1 MSFDNLK
8 LEKGM
13 YGTGRTFTQTLESID
28 PSENYKGTEFE
39 GLDAY
44 QRQLKRFGIRTSG
57 ANSSVVGKFFQTS
70 DAAVLFPEYVSRA
83 VRYGLEEA
91 SFLPDIVAAT
101 TNIDSMDYRV
111 MDLNMTSANAEM
123 KELDEGDELD
133 ESDFTVSDRTIRL
146 KKRGRM
152 ITTSYDVLRFQRL
165 DIVAIALKRIGAN
178 LAQSLMA
185 DAIDVLING
194 DTSDSSNGAE
204 SIGLSGE
211 SYTYSDLI
219 DFWNLFSPYELNT
232 ILAAPDVTAQLLKMS
247 EFKDAAAGL
256 NFHGTGK
263 LITPFG
269 ANLIRTS
276 HIDTEGMMIGLDK
289 NCALEMV
296 KVGDIETDYGKLV
309 DHQLEQIAITAI
321 TGFAKILPDASKI
334 LEPALIT
341 TGDNSG
347 DGNNEIGDNEE

>member
-1 MSFDNLK
+1 MSFDNIK

-13 YGTGRTFTQTLESID
+13 YGTGRTFTQNLESLD
-28 PSENYKGTEFE
+28 PSDNYKGTELE

-70 DAAVLFPEYVSRA
+70 DAAVLFPEYISRA
-83 VRYGLEEA
+83 VRYGMDEA

-111 MDLNMTSANAEM
+111 MDLNMTNANAQMQEI
-123 KELDEGDELD
+123 DEGDELTN
-133 ESDFTVSDRTIRL
+133 SVFSVSDRTIHL

-152 ITTSYDVLRFQRL
+152 ISTSYDVLRFQRL

-185 DAIDVLING
+185 DAISVLING
-194 DTSDSSNGAE
+194 DTTTASNGAT
-204 SIGLSGE
+204 SVSLAGDV
-211 SYTYSDLI
+211 YTYADLI
-219 DFWNLFSPYELNT
+219 DFWNSFAPYELNT
-232 ILAAPDVTAQLLKMS
+232 ILAAPGVAAQLLKMT

-269 ANLIRTS
+269 ANLIKTA
-276 HIDTEGMMIGLDK
+276 HITDSSRMIGLDK

-309 DHQLEQIAITAI
+309 DHQLEQIAITSI
-321 TGFAKILPDASKI
+321 TGFAKILPGASKI
-334 LEPALIT
+334 LNAPSINTADQGGT
-341 TGDNSG
+341 TVTEGAN
-347 DGNNEIGDNEE
+347 

>member
-1 MSFDNLK
+1 MSFDNIR

-13 YGTGRTFTQTLESID
+13 YGTGRSFTQTLEALD
-28 PSENYKGTEFE
+28 PTENYKGTELE

-44 QRQLKRFGIRTSG
+44 ERQLKRFNIRPTG
-57 ANSSVVGKFFQTS
+57 ADSSVVGKFFQTS

-83 VRYGLEEA
+83 VRYGMDEA

-111 MDLNMTSANAEM
+111 MDLKMTSDNATM
-123 KELDEGDELD
+123 NVVSEGEVLQN
-133 ESDFTVSDRTIRL
+133 SDFTVSDRTIRL

-165 DIVAIALKRIGAN
+165 DIVSIALKRIGAY

-185 DAIDVLING
+185 DAVEVLLNG
-194 DTSDSSNGAE
+194 DSENAGNGAI
-204 SIGLSGE
+204 SVVPMSTPC
-211 SYTYSDLI
+211 TYSDLI
-219 DFWNLFSPYELNT
+219 DFWASFAPYELNT
-232 ILAAPDVTAQLLKMS
+232 ILASSNVTTNLLKMD
-247 EFKDAAAGL
+247 EFRDASAGL

-269 ANLIRTS
+269 ANLIKTS
-276 HIDTEGMMIGLDK
+276 FVTDPDMMIGLDK

-309 DHQLEQIAITAI
+309 DRQLEQIAITSI
-321 TGFAKILPDASKI
+321 TGFARILPDCVKTLTSQSFTSGGEDGGTI
-334 LEPALIT
+334 E
-341 TGDNSG
+341 GD
-347 DGNNEIGDNEE
+347 

>member
-1 MSFDNLK
+1 MSFDNIR

-13 YGTGRTFTQTLESID
+13 YGTGRTFTQTLESLD
-28 PSENYKGTEFE
+28 PSENYKGTELE

-44 QRQLKRFGIRTSG
+44 QRQLKRFGIRPSG
-57 ANSSVVGKFFQTS
+57 ANSSVVGKFFATS

-83 VRYGLEEA
+83 VRYGMEEA

-111 MDLNMTSANAEM
+111 MDLKMSKANAEM
-123 KELDEGDELD
+123 KVVEEGDEL
-133 ESDFTVSDRTIRL
+133 ESADFTVSDRTIRL

-185 DAIDVLING
+185 DAVDVLING
-194 DTSDSSNGAE
+194 DVPSAGNAAE
-204 SIGLSGE
+204 TVALAGDV
-211 SYTYSDLI
+211 YTYADLI
-219 DFWNLFSPYELNT
+219 DFWNKLAPYELNT

-247 EFKDAAAGL
+247 EFRDAAAGL
-256 NFHGTGK
+256 SFHGTGK

-276 HIDTEGMMIGLDK
+276 HITTQGTMIGLDK

-321 TGFAKILPDASKI
+321 TGFAKILPDASKT
-334 LEPALIT
+334 LGPVTLSNG
-341 TGDNSG
+341 TGD
-347 DGNNEIGDNEE
+347 ELIIGDDA

>member
-1 MSFDNLK
+1 MSFDNIR

-13 YGTGRTFTQTLESID
+13 YGTGRSFTQALESID
-28 PSENYKGTEFE
+28 PSENYKGTELE

-57 ANSSVVGKFFQTS
+57 SNSSVVGKFFSTS

-83 VRYGLEEA
+83 VRYGMEEA

-111 MDLNMTSANAEM
+111 MDLNMTSANAELD
-123 KELDEGDELD
+123 EIDEGDELD
-133 ESDFTVSDRTIRL
+133 TAEFTVSDRTIRL
-146 KKRGRM
+146 KKRGKM
-152 ITTSYDVLRFQRL
+152 IETSYDVLRFQRL
-165 DIVAIALKRIGAN
+165 DIVAIALKRIGAG

-185 DAIDVLING
+185 DAIDVLVNG
-194 DTSDSSNGAE
+194 DVSTADNGAE
-204 SIGLSGE
+204 SIAISGE
-211 SYTYSDLI
+211 TYTYADLI
-219 DFWNLFSPYELNT
+219 DFWNELAPYELNT
-232 ILAAPDVTAQLLKMS
+232 ILASPEVTAQLLKMT

-276 HIDTEGMMIGLDK
+276 HIDDADMMIGLDK

-309 DHQLEQIAITAI
+309 DHQLEQIAVTAI
-321 TGFAKILPDASKI
+321 TGFAKIIPDACKTLGAAEI
-334 LEPALIT
+334 GT
-341 TGDNSG
+341 GGDNGEEELGG
-347 DGNNEIGDNEE
+347 DDE

>member
-1 MSFDNLK
+1 MSFDNIR

-13 YGTGRTFTQTLESID
+13 YGTGRSFTQNLEALD
-28 PSENYKGTEFE
+28 PSENYKGTEYE

-123 KELDEGDELD
+123 EVIDEGDEL
-133 ESDFTVSDRTIRL
+133 SSADFTVSDRTIRL
-146 KKRGRM
+146 TKRGKM

-185 DAIDVLING
+185 DAIDVLVDG
-194 DTSDSSNGAE
+194 DVETANNGAE
-204 SIGLSGE
+204 SIALAGE
-211 SYTYSDLI
+211 VFTYADLI
-219 DFWNLFSPYELNT
+219 DFWNEFSPYELNT
-232 ILAAPDVTAQLLKMS
+232 ILAGPDVTAQLLKMT

-269 ANLIRTS
+269 ANLIKTS
-276 HIDTEGMMIGLDK
+276 HITTENRMIGLDK

-309 DHQLEQIAITAI
+309 DHQLEQIAVTAI
-321 TGFAKILPDASKI
+321 TGFAKILPDACKI
-334 LEPALIT
+334 LEPGTLESLDDDE
-341 TGDNSG
+341 GG
-347 DGNNEIGDNEE
+347 EELLEDDD

>member
-1 MSFDNLK
+1 MSFDNIR

-13 YGTGRTFTQTLESID
+13 YGTGRSFTQTLESLD
-28 PSENYKGTEFE
+28 PSDNYKGTELE

-44 QRQLKRFGIRTSG
+44 ERKLKRFNIKPTG
-57 ANSSVVGKFFQTS
+57 ADSSVLGKFFQTS
-70 DAAVLFPEYVSRA
+70 NAAVLFPEYVSRA
-83 VRYGLEEA
+83 VRYGMDEA
-91 SFLPDIVAAT
+91 SFLPDIVAT
-101 TNIDSMDYRV
+101 VTNIDSMDYRV
-111 MDLNMTSANAEM
+111 MDLNMTKDNATMNVISEGEVLANA
-123 KELDEGDELD
+123 
-133 ESDFTVSDRTIRL
+133 DFTVSDRTIRL

-165 DIVAIALKRIGAN
+165 DVVSIALKRIGAY

-194 DTSDSSNGAE
+194 DGGNNAAKSIALSTSA
-204 SIGLSGE
+204 
-211 SYTYSDLI
+211 YTYAELI
-219 DFWNLFSPYELNT
+219 DFWTAFAPYELNT
-232 ILAAPDVTAQLLKMS
+232 ILASPTVTSYLLKME
-247 EFKDAAAGL
+247 EFRDAAAGL

-276 HIDTEGMMIGLDK
+276 HITNPETMIGLDK

-309 DHQLEQIAITAI
+309 DRQLDQIAITAI
-321 TGFAKILPDASKI
+321 TGFAKILPDSVKI
-334 LEPALIT
+334 T
-341 TGDNSG
+341 HTDGFNTGDGGSG
-347 DGNNEIGDNEE
+347 DYPTE

>member
-1 MSFDNLK
+1 
-8 LEKGM
+8 M
-13 YGTGRTFTQTLESID
+13 YGTGRSFTQTLESID

-44 QRQLKRFGIRTSG
+44 QRQLKRFGIRPSG
-57 ANSSVVGKFFQTS
+57 PNSSVVGKFFATT
-70 DAAVLFPEYVSRA
+70 DGAVLFPEFVSRA
-83 VRYGLEEA
+83 VRYGMEEA
-91 SFLPDIVAAT
+91 SFLPDIVAAV

-111 MDLNMTSANAEM
+111 MDLNMSSEDAEM
-123 KELDEGDELD
+123 DILDEGDEL
-133 ESDFTVSDRTIRL
+133 ETADFTVSDRTIRL
-146 KKRGRM
+146 KKRGKM

-165 DIVAIALKRIGAN
+165 DVVAIALKRIGAS

-185 DAIDVLING
+185 DAVDVLING
-194 DTSDSSNGAE
+194 DTSTGSNAAEMSGLAGAT
-204 SIGLSGE
+204 
-211 SYTYSDLI
+211 YTYADLI
-219 DFWNLFSPYELNT
+219 DFWNDFAPYELNT
-232 ILAAPDVTAQLLKMS
+232 ILASPEVTAQLLKMT

-276 HIDTEGMMIGLDK
+276 HITDADTMIGLDR

-309 DHQLEQIAITAI
+309 DHQLEQIAVTSIA
-321 TGFAKILPDASKI
+321 GFAKILPGASK
-334 LEPALIT
+334 LLGTVEYSG
-341 TGDNSG
+341 GDDGDDDG
-347 DGNNEIGDNEE
+347 DGGDT

>member
-1 MSFDNLK
+1 MSFDNIR

-13 YGTGRTFTQTLESID
+13 YGTGRSFTQALESID
-28 PSENYKGTEFE
+28 PSENYKGTELE

-44 QRQLKRFGIRTSG
+44 QRQLKRFGIKTSG
-57 ANSSVVGKFFQTS
+57 ANSSVVGKFFSTS

-83 VRYGLEEA
+83 VRYGMEEA

-111 MDLNMTSANAEM
+111 MDLNMTKANAEM
-123 KELDEGDELD
+123 KEIEEGEQL
-133 ESDFTVSDRTIRL
+133 ETADFTVSDRTIRL

-185 DAIDVLING
+185 DAVDVLING
-194 DTSDSSNGAE
+194 DVSSAHNQAE
-204 SIGLSGE
+204 SIGISGDAY
-211 SYTYSDLI
+211 SYADLI
-219 DFWNLFSPYELNT
+219 DFWNALAPYELNT
-232 ILAAPDVTAQLLKMS
+232 ILATPEVTAQLLKMP

-276 HIDTEGMMIGLDK
+276 HIDDADMMIGLDK

-309 DHQLEQIAITAI
+309 DHQLEQIAVTAI
-321 TGFAKILPDASKI
+321 TGFAKIMPDACKTLGSGM
-334 LEPALIT
+334 LGT
-341 TGDNSG
+341 TDEGSS
-347 DGNNEIGDNEE
+347 EIEGAE

>member
-1 MSFDNLK
+1 MSFDNIK

-13 YGTGRTFTQTLESID
+13 YGTGRTFTQNLESLD
-28 PSENYKGTEFE
+28 PSENYKGTEYE

-57 ANSSVVGKFFQTS
+57 SNSSVLGKFFQTS

-83 VRYGLEEA
+83 VRYGMEEA

-101 TNIDSMDYRV
+101 TNIDSLDYRV

-123 KELDEGDELD
+123 KEIDEGDALEAA
-133 ESDFTVSDRTIRL
+133 DFTVSDRTIRL

-152 ITTSYDVLRFQRL
+152 ISTSYDVLRFQRL

-185 DAIDVLING
+185 DAIDVLVNG
-194 DTSDSSNGAE
+194 DVSAASNGAE
-204 SIGLSGE
+204 TAYLTGDN
-211 SYTYSDLI
+211 YTYADLI
-219 DFWNLFSPYELNT
+219 DFWNGFAPYELNT
-232 ILAAPDVTAQLLKMS
+232 ILAAPDVAAQLLKMS

-269 ANLIRTS
+269 ANLIKTS
-276 HIDTEGMMIGLDK
+276 HISTENRMIGLDK

-309 DHQLEQIAITAI
+309 DHQLEQIAITSI

-334 LEPALIT
+334 LESAPIIVP
-341 TGDNSG
+341 
-347 DGNNEIGDNEE
+347 DGPGEEIEDDED

>member
-1 MSFDNLK
+1 MSFDNIR

-13 YGTGRTFTQTLESID
+13 YGTGRSFTQTLESID
-28 PSENYKGTEFE
+28 PSENYKGTELE

-44 QRQLKRFGIRTSG
+44 QRQLKRFGIRPSG
-57 ANSSVVGKFFQTS
+57 PNSSVVGKFFATT
-70 DAAVLFPEYVSRA
+70 DGAVLFPEYVSRA
-83 VRYGLEEA
+83 VRYGMEEA

-111 MDLNMTSANAEM
+111 MDLNMSSSEAEM
-123 KELDEGDELD
+123 QIIDEGDELD
-133 ESDFTVSDRTIRL
+133 TSDFTVSDRTIRL

-152 ITTSYDVLRFQRL
+152 IETSYDVLRFQRL

-194 DTSDSSNGAE
+194 DVESANNGAE
-204 SIGLSGE
+204 IVGLAGE
-211 SYTYSDLI
+211 TYTYADLI
-219 DFWNLFSPYELNT
+219 DFWNELAPYELNT
-232 ILAAPDVTAQLLKMS
+232 ILAAPDVTAQLLKMT
-247 EFKDAAAGL
+247 ELKDAAAGL

-276 HIDTEGMMIGLDK
+276 HITTEGMMIGLDK

-309 DHQLEQIAITAI
+309 DHQLEQIAVTAI

-334 LEPALIT
+334 LGPVTL
-341 TGDNSG
+341 DNG
-347 DGNNEIGDNEE
+347 DGGEEIPDGDDD

>member
-1 MSFDNLK
+1 MSFDNIR

-13 YGTGRTFTQTLESID
+13 YGTGRSFTQTLETLD
-28 PSENYKGTEFE
+28 PSENYKGTELE

-44 QRQLKRFGIRTSG
+44 ERQLKRFDIKASG
-57 ANSSVVGKFFQTS
+57 ADSSVVGKFFQTS

-83 VRYGLEEA
+83 VRYGMDEA
-91 SFLPDIVAAT
+91 SFLPHIVAAT

-111 MDLNMTSANAEM
+111 MDLQMSSENATMNVVSEGEALANA
-123 KELDEGDELD
+123 
-133 ESDFTVSDRTIRL
+133 DFTVSDRTIRL

-165 DIVAIALKRIGAN
+165 DIVSIALKRIGAY

-185 DAIDVLING
+185 DAVDVLING
-194 DTSDSSNGAE
+194 DVKNSDKAATKVV
-204 SIGLSGE
+204 LSG
-211 SYTYSDLI
+211 SAYTYGDLI
-219 DFWNLFSPYELNT
+219 DFWSEFSPYELNT
-232 ILAAPDVTAQLLKMS
+232 ILANPTVTNEMLKLP
-247 EFKDAAAGL
+247 EFRDAAAGL

-269 ANLIRTS
+269 ANLIKT
-276 HIDTEGMMIGLDK
+276 DYVALDNGLIGLDK

-309 DHQLEQIAITAI
+309 DRQLEQIAITSI
-321 TGFAKILPDASKI
+321 TGFARILPNCVKTLSAATFS
-334 LEPALIT
+334 
-341 TGDNSG
+341 
-347 DGNNEIGDNEE
+347 

>member
-1 MSFDNLK
+1 MSFDNIR

-13 YGTGRTFTQTLESID
+13 YGTGRSFTQTLEALD
-28 PSENYKGTEFE
+28 PSENYKGSELE

-44 QRQLKRFGIRTSG
+44 ERQLKRFNIKPTG
-57 ANSSVVGKFFQTS
+57 ADSSVLGKFFQTS

-83 VRYGLEEA
+83 VRYGMDEA
-91 SFLPDIVAAT
+91 SFLPDIVATT

-111 MDLNMTSANAEM
+111 MDLDMSGTNATMNVISEGEQIANA
-123 KELDEGDELD
+123 
-133 ESDFTVSDRTIRL
+133 DFTVSDRTIRL

-165 DIVAIALKRIGAN
+165 DIVSIALKRIGTY

-194 DTSDSSNGAE
+194 DGGNNGA
-204 SIGLSGE
+204 INATLS
-211 SYTYSDLI
+211 SSTYTYNDLI
-219 DFWNLFSPYELNT
+219 DFWSEFSPYELNT
-232 ILAAPDVTAQLLKMS
+232 ILASPNVTGLLLKME
-247 EFKDAAAGL
+247 EFRDAAAGL

-269 ANLIRTS
+269 ANLVKTS
-276 HIDTEGMMIGLDK
+276 HITDPDMMIGLDK

-309 DHQLEQIAITAI
+309 DRQLEQIAITSI
-321 TGFAKILPDASKI
+321 TGFARILPDCVKTLSS
-334 LEPALIT
+334 EGFNT
-341 TGDNSG
+341 NSTG
-347 DGNNEIGDNEE
+347 E

>member
-13 YGTGRTFTQTLESID
+13 YGTGRSFTQTLESID
-28 PSENYKGTEFE
+28 PSENYKGTEYE

-44 QRQLKRFGIRTSG
+44 QRQLKRFGIRPSG
-57 ANSSVVGKFFQTS
+57 PNSSVVGKFFATT
-70 DAAVLFPEYVSRA
+70 DGAVLFPEYVSRA
-83 VRYGLEEA
+83 VRYGMEEA
-91 SFLPDIVAAT
+91 SFLPDICAAI

-111 MDLNMTSANAEM
+111 MDLNMSSDDAELD
-123 KELDEGDELD
+123 EIDEGDELD
-133 ESDFTVSDRTIRL
+133 TADFTVSDRTIRL
-146 KKRGRM
+146 KKRGKM
-152 ITTSYDVLRFQRL
+152 ICTSYDVLRFQRL
-165 DIVAIALKRIGAN
+165 DIVAVALKRIGAA

-185 DAIDVLING
+185 DAVSVLIEG
-194 DTSDSSNGAE
+194 DTSTGSNAAE
-204 SIGLSGE
+204 TVALAGE
-211 SYTYSDLI
+211 SYTYADLI
-219 DFWNLFSPYELNT
+219 DFWNELAPYELNT
-232 ILAAPDVTAQLLKMS
+232 ILASPDVTAQLLKMT

-276 HIDTEGMMIGLDK
+276 HITDTNTLIGLDK

-309 DHQLEQIAITAI
+309 DHQLEQIAITSI
-321 TGFAKILPDASKI
+321 TGFAKILSGATKI
-334 LEPALIT
+334 LAPSDIN
-341 TGDNSG
+341 TGHNPG
-347 DGNNEIGDNEE
+347 EEIPEED

>member
-1 MSFDNLK
+1 MSFDNIR

-13 YGTGRTFTQTLESID
+13 YGNGRTFTQNLESLD

-83 VRYGLEEA
+83 VRYGMEEA
-91 SFLPDIVAAT
+91 SFLPDIVAAV

-111 MDLNMTSANAEM
+111 MDLNMSSAEAELD
-123 KELDEGDELD
+123 EIDEGDELD
-133 ESDFTVSDRTIRL
+133 TADFTVSDRTIRL
-146 KKRGRM
+146 KKRGKM

-178 LAQSLMA
+178 LAQTLMA
-185 DAIDVLING
+185 DAIDVLVDG
-194 DTSDSSNGAE
+194 DVSTANNGAE
-204 SIGLSGE
+204 KIPLAGDV
-211 SYTYSDLI
+211 YTYADLI
-219 DFWNLFSPYELNT
+219 DFWNEFSPYELNT
-232 ILAAPDVTAQLLKMS
+232 ILASPGVTAQLLKMT

-276 HIDTEGMMIGLDK
+276 HISEEDRMIGLDK

-309 DHQLEQIAITAI
+309 DHQLEQIAVTAI
-321 TGFAKILPDASKI
+321 TGFAKIIPDASKI
-334 LEPALIT
+334 LEAADINT
-341 TGDNSG
+341 QGGNSENLDDG
-347 DGNNEIGDNEE
+347 DGE

>member
-1 MSFDNLK
+1 MSFDNLR

-13 YGTGRTFTQTLESID
+13 YGSGRSFTQTLEAID
-28 PSENYKGTEFE
+28 PSENYKGTHLE

-44 QRQLKRFGIRTSG
+44 ERQLKRFGIKPSG
-57 ANSSVVGKFFQTS
+57 SDSSVVGKFFQTS

-83 VRYGLEEA
+83 VRYGMDEA

-101 TNIDSMDYRV
+101 TTIDSMDYRV
-111 MDLNMTSANAEM
+111 MNLNMTSDNATM
-123 KELDEGDELD
+123 NVISEGDTLD
-133 ESDFTVSDRTIRL
+133 NADFQVSDRAIRL

-165 DIVAIALKRIGAN
+165 DVVSIALKRIGAY

-185 DAIDVLING
+185 DAVDVLLNG
-194 DTSDSSNGAE
+194 DGGNNAAISHTTASS
-204 SIGLSGE
+204 
-211 SYTYSDLI
+211 SYAYADLI
-219 DFWNLFSPYELNT
+219 DFWSAFSPYELNT
-232 ILAAPDVTAQLLKMS
+232 ILASPTVTGSLLKMD

-269 ANLIRTS
+269 ANLIKTS
-276 HIDTEGMMIGLDK
+276 FITDPDMMIGLDK
-289 NCALEMV
+289 SCALEMV

-309 DHQLEQIAITAI
+309 DRQLEQIAITAI
-321 TGFAKILPDASKI
+321 TGFARILPDCVKTLTSDGY
-334 LEPALIT
+334 T
-341 TGDNSG
+341 TSTSPDSETLMPEDEG
-347 DGNNEIGDNEE
+347 

>member
-13 YGTGRTFTQTLESID
+13 YGTGRSFTQTLESID

-44 QRQLKRFGIRTSG
+44 QRQLKRFGIKTSG
-57 ANSSVVGKFFQTS
+57 ANSSVLGKFFQTS

-83 VRYGLEEA
+83 VRYGMEEA

-111 MDLNMTSANAEM
+111 MDLNMSSANAEM
-123 KELDEGDELD
+123 KPVEEGALLDT
-133 ESDFTVSDRTIRL
+133 SDFTVSDRTIRL

-152 ITTSYDVLRFQRL
+152 IETSYDVLRFQRL
-165 DIVAIALKRIGAN
+165 DIIAIALKRIGAN
-178 LAQSLMA
+178 LAQSLMG

-194 DTSDSSNGAE
+194 DLPSASNGAQTVE
-204 SIGLSGE
+204 LSGNV
-211 SYTYSDLI
+211 YTYADLI
-219 DFWNLFSPYELNT
+219 DFWNSFAPYELNT
-232 ILAAPDVTAQLLKMS
+232 LIASPDVTAQILKMT
-247 EFKDAAAGL
+247 EFRDATAGL

-269 ANLIRTS
+269 ANLIKTS
-276 HIDTEGMMIGLDK
+276 HITDSNTLIGLDK
-289 NCALEMV
+289 SCALEMV

-321 TGFAKILPDASKI
+321 TGFAKIIPDASKI
-334 LEPALIT
+334 LGQDFLDTQGTDLI
-341 TGDNSG
+341 DIPEN
-347 DGNNEIGDNEE
+347 DGV

>member
-1 MSFDNLK
+1 MSFDNIR

-13 YGTGRTFTQTLESID
+13 YGTGRSFTQALESID
-28 PSENYKGTEFE
+28 PSENYKGTELE

-57 ANSSVVGKFFQTS
+57 ANSSVVGKFFSTS

-83 VRYGLEEA
+83 VRYGMEEA

-111 MDLNMTSANAEM
+111 MDLNMTSANAAMDEI
-123 KELDEGDELD
+123 DEGDELD
-133 ESDFTVSDRTIRL
+133 TAEFTVSDRTIRL
-146 KKRGRM
+146 KKRGKM
-152 ITTSYDVLRFQRL
+152 IETSYDVLRFQRL
-165 DIVAIALKRIGAN
+165 DIVAIALKRIGAS

-185 DAIDVLING
+185 DAVEVLIDG
-194 DTSDSSNGAE
+194 DLSTANNGAE
-204 SIGLSGE
+204 ALAIAGE
-211 SYTYSDLI
+211 AYAYSDLI
-219 DFWNLFSPYELNT
+219 DFWNALAPYELNT
-232 ILAAPDVTAQLLKMS
+232 ILATPEVTAQLLNMT

-276 HIDTEGMMIGLDK
+276 HIDDADMMIGLDK

-309 DHQLEQIAITAI
+309 DHQLEQIAVTAI
-321 TGFAKILPDASKI
+321 TGFAKIIPDACKLLSVA
-334 LEPALIT
+334 EIT
-341 TGDNSG
+341 SG
-347 DGNNEIGDNEE
+347 DGGEELEGDE